1 MATIRLLFLSD
12 FTGIYW
18 LMKYI
23 NNNLSV
29 EKIKVKDIAKKFGTP
44 TYCYSYKK
52 LKDNINNFKNN
63 FKSFSPLICFAIKSN
78 SNVNLIKEIS
88 KLGLGA
94 DVVSIGELMM
104 ALKAGIEPKKIVFS
118 GVGKTATEIGFAID
132 KKILLINAESKSEIV
147 EIERIAKSKK
157 ITVNIGIRLNP
168 NTDAKTLKQIST
180 GKKENKFGVD
190 EKVFF
195 DLVNYVK
202 LSKNIKLKCLSV
214 HIGSQ
219 ILDHKPYKKMLNVIG
234 KIIKK
239 SNYNFEFI
247 DLGGG
252 MGISYEKTNKKLNY
266 QKYNTAIN
274 KFLKNHKSKII
285 FEPGR
290 SIVGNIGSL
299 ISKVIYIKENE
310 KKDFIILDAA
320 MNDLMRPALYGAN
333 HKTLPV
339 IKTNQVSK
347 KVYEFVGPI
356 CESTDKFTTLK
367 KFQKLKEKDLIV
379 MCDTGAYGM
388 SLSSNYNL
396 RPKAA
401 EILIKGSKINVIK
414 KRQKLEE
421 LI

>member
-1 MATIRLLFLSD
+1 
-12 FTGIYW
+12 
-18 LMKYI
+18 MKYI
-23 NNNLSV
+23 NKSLSI
-29 EKIKVKDIAKKFGTP
+29 EKIKAQDIAKKFGTP
-44 TYCYSYKK
+44 IYCYSYKQ
-52 LKDNINNFKNN
+52 LKENISNFKKN

-78 SNVNLIKEIS
+78 TNVNLIREIR
-88 KLGLGA
+88 KFGLGA
-94 DVVSIGELMM
+94 DVVSMGELMM
-104 ALKAGIEPKKIVFS
+104 ALKAGIDPKKIVFS
-118 GVGKTATEIGFAID
+118 GVGKTSNEISYAVD
-132 KKILLINAESKSEIV
+132 KKILLINAESKSEIN

-157 ITVNIGIRLNP
+157 KIVNIGIRLNP

-190 EKVFF
+190 EKTFF
-195 DLVNYVK
+195 DLVNYSK
-202 LSKNIKLKCLSV
+202 LSKNINLVCLSV

-219 ILDHKPYKKMLNVIG
+219 ILDHKPYEKMLKVID

-239 SNYNFEFI
+239 SNHKFKFI

-252 MGISYEKTNKKLNY
+252 MGISYEKNNKKLNY
-266 QKYNTAIN
+266 QKYNIAIK

-290 SIVGNIGSL
+290 SIVGNIGFL
-299 ISKVIYIKENE
+299 VSKVIYIKESD

-333 HKTLPV
+333 HRTLPV
-339 IKTNQVSK
+339 IKTNQTSK

-367 KFQKLKEKDLIV
+367 KFQQLKEKDLVV
-379 MCDTGAYGM
+379 MCDVGAYGM
-388 SLSSNYNL
+388 SLSSNYNV
-396 RPKAA
+396 RPKPT
-401 EILIKGSKINVIK
+401 EILIRGSKINVIK
-414 KRQKLEE
+414 KRQKLED